1 MTMITC
7 SRLYL
12 LATQVWASPIFFQD
26 SLVMSSVWSRSLLLV
41 LSSLLAAWML
51 IPRSLRPR
59 FGTLLAKKGWYFFA
73 SFVFCDLG
81 FFFQVIFFFFVI
93 WVCCVFCL
101 FFKLLSFS
109 FCDFLDGFLLFHVCF
124 WVNSL
129 FCVPGLG

>member
-1 MTMITC
+1 
-7 SRLYL
+7 
-12 LATQVWASPIFFQD
+12 
-26 SLVMSSVWSRSLLLV
+26 
-41 LSSLLAAWML
+41 ML

-81 FFFQVIFFFFVI
+81 FFSSYLFFFVI
-93 WVCCVFCL
+93 WVCCVFCFVFF

-129 FCVPGLG
+129 FCAPGLG

>member
-1 MTMITC
+1 
-7 SRLYL
+7 
-12 LATQVWASPIFFQD
+12 
-26 SLVMSSVWSRSLLLV
+26 
-41 LSSLLAAWML
+41 ML

-81 FFFQVIFFFFVI
+81 FFSSYLFFFCDLGMLRVL
-93 WVCCVFCL
+93 FCFFF

-129 FCVPGLG
+129 FCAPGLG

>member
-1 MTMITC
+1 
-7 SRLYL
+7 
-12 LATQVWASPIFFQD
+12 
-26 SLVMSSVWSRSLLLV
+26 
-41 LSSLLAAWML
+41 ML

-81 FFFQVIFFFFVI
+81 FFSSYLFFLWSGYVACFVFFFFFFFCFFCFFFVVS
-93 WVCCVFCL
+93 WFGFFFLLRVFFFFFF

-129 FCVPGLG
+129 FCAPGLG